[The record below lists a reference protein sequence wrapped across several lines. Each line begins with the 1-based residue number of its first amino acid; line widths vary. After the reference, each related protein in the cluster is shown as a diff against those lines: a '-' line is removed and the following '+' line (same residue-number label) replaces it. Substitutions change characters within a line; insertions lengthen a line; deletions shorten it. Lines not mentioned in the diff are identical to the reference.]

1 MFVNVTGLFGVEWD
15 KYPFILLNLFLS
27 INAAMQA
34 PLIMMSQNRAAHHD
48 RLSAKNDFQV
58 NVKSEKGVAA
68 LHEKLDHLMMDD
80 QASNMQIQKIQTE
93 MLGDIQILLNE
104 VYQQNQDIRE
114 RLDDVEDQLDD
125 FEETFDSFEE
135 TLDSI
140 EENTDDEEEEGIANA
155 ANAD

>member
-1 MFVNVTGLFGVEWD
+1 
-15 KYPFILLNLFLS
+15 
-27 INAAMQA
+27 
-34 PLIMMSQNRAAHHD
+34 
-48 RLSAKNDFQV
+48 AKNDFQV

-114 RLDDVEDQLDD
+114 RLDDVEDQL
-125 FEETFDSFEE
+125 
-135 TLDSI
+135 
-140 EENTDDEEEEGIANA
+140 
-155 ANAD
+155 

>member
-1 MFVNVTGLFGVEWD
+1 
-15 KYPFILLNLFLS
+15 
-27 INAAMQA
+27 
-34 PLIMMSQNRAAHHD
+34 
-48 RLSAKNDFQV
+48 
-58 NVKSEKGVAA
+58 
-68 LHEKLDHLMMDD
+68 MMDD

-93 MLGDIQILLNE
+93 SLGIIQILLNE

>member
-1 MFVNVTGLFGVEWD
+1 MSRKCL
-15 KYPFILLNLFLS
+15 KS
-27 INAAMQA
+27 IRKWC
-34 PLIMMSQNRAAHHD
+34 S
-48 RLSAKNDFQV
+48 
-58 NVKSEKGVAA
+58 
-68 LHEKLDHLMMDD
+68 D
-80 QASNMQIQKIQTE
+80 QGAREIQKIQTE

-104 VYQQNQDIRE
+104 VYQQNQDIRV

-140 EENTDDEEEEGIANA
+140 EENTDDEEEEGM

>member
-1 MFVNVTGLFGVEWD
+1 MTAC
-15 KYPFILLNLFLS
+15 LL
-27 INAAMQA
+27 
-34 PLIMMSQNRAAHHD
+34 
-48 RLSAKNDFQV
+48 KNDFQV

-140 EENTDDEEEEGIANA
+140 EENTDDEEEEGM